1 MCATSIRVVDFQ
13 NIIENNKNLIL
24 LYEKIQLDQKKY
36 TTEFKNEENQ
46 LQKEINEM
54 DQLKLI
60 LDNEELEREINQY
73 NQKLNIFNLKI
84 ENFNSH
90 YDEQINEL
98 KNKIINI
105 TLQILKEYSL
115 ENKIDL
121 IMDSKTYI
129 LSSNSIDITNIIKDK
144 SNTKIIEFN
153 FEKY

>member
-1 MCATSIRVVDFQ
+1 VCATSIRVVDFQ

-36 TTEFKNEENQ
+36 TTEFQNEENQ

-90 YDEQINEL
+90 YDDQINEL

-121 IMDSKTYI
+121 IMDSNTYI
-129 LSSNSIDITNIIKDK
+129 LSSNSINITNIIKDK
-144 SNTKIIEFN
+144 SNTKMIEFN